1 MAVVAQVKRRRLEVE
16 KARKEEDKAR
26 RGEGVQA
33 ALDAPAPQPACAQS
47 APQGDESGPISAKV
61 NDNATQVLSLRP
73 SETPGPGKEHLSR
86 LEGEAKDT
94 STPAKASVAEELEEA
109 GPGPLF
115 DLPLE
120 LQVG

>member
-26 RGEGVQA
+26 RGEGVK
-33 ALDAPAPQPACAQS
+33 S
-47 APQGDESGPISAKV
+47 APQGDEAGPISAKV
-61 NDNATQVLSLRP
+61 NDNATQFLSLRP
-73 SETPGPGKEHLSR
+73 SETPGPGREHLSR
-86 LEGEAKDT
+86 LEGEADDS